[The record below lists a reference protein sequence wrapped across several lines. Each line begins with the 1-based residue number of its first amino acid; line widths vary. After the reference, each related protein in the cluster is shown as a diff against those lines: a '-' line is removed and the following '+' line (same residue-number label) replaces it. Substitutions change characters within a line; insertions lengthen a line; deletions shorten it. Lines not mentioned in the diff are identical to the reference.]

1 LRLHGTWTDGQTDGQ
16 TDGRTD
22 RVIPIY
28 PSQRLF
34 AGDIINRV
42 PFSLECLFLHIVGEI
57 TQWLGTIIARNDP
70 NSLILVPRR
79 VTTKFQPVPFKLL
92 YSNPLGT
99 EMSKNAHMY

>member
-1 LRLHGTWTDGQTDGQ
+1 LRLQGTWTDGQTDGQ

-28 PSQRLF
+28 PSQSLF

-42 PFSLECLFLHIVGEI
+42 PFSLECLFLYIVGEI